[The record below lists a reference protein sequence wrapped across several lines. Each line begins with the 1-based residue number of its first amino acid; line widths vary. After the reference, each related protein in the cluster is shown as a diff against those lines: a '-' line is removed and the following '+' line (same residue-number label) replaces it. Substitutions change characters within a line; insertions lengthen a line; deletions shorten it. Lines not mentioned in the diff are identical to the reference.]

1 MILICSD
8 VWRVRAGKFSFIS
21 HLIKQ
26 VLKRNGDTM
35 TTTLNINTKQALE
48 ISEALYDALTSADK
62 LKKDYVV
69 VYMQK
74 SNAAVAMPHETD
86 VSFDKWDILYKVSA
100 T

>member
-1 MILICSD
+1 
-8 VWRVRAGKFSFIS
+8 
-21 HLIKQ
+21 
-26 VLKRNGDTM
+26 M
-35 TTTLNINTKQALE
+35 TNTLNINTKQALE

-62 LKKDYVV
+62 MKKDYVV

-74 SNAAVAMPHETD
+74 SNAAVAIPHETN

>member
-1 MILICSD
+1 
-8 VWRVRAGKFSFIS
+8 
-21 HLIKQ
+21 
-26 VLKRNGDTM
+26 M

-48 ISEALYDALTSADK
+48 ISEALYDALNSAQNHK
-62 LKKDYVV
+62 EDYVV

-74 SNAAVAMPHETD
+74 SNAAVAMPHEAD